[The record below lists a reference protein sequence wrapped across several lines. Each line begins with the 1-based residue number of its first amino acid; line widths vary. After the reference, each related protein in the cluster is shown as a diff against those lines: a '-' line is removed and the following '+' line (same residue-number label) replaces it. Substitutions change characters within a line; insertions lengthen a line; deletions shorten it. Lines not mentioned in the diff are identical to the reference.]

1 MVKSVLALN
10 CDERSGLAVIRS
22 LGRCDIKVD
31 VCWSTNPYAI
41 RSRYVRNVLNLAGP
55 TEEPETWLEP
65 LKSVIA
71 RYKYDLV
78 LPCADPSV
86 IAIQRH
92 KDEIGKFAQVYALS
106 DRAFYSTFDKYQTAL
121 LAERCHVHRPRWTL
135 IRSTEEITSLIGDF
149 QIPLILKPISSFDL
163 QIAGARRNV
172 KTIRDRVE
180 LVPALMSMLR
190 DGPVLIEILLSR
202 KRRRSRTAS
211 QGRRRACRFS
221 ARAGARVFG
230 DRPLPTI
237 CAFRSAAP

>member
-22 LGRCDIKVD
+22 VGAMTLKVD

-65 LKSVIA
+65 LKSVLA

-78 LPCADPSV
+78 LPCADPWV
-86 IAIQRH
+86 IAIQRT

-121 LAERCHVHRPRWTL
+121 LAERCHVHRPRWTI

-149 QIPLILKPISSFDL
+149 QIPLILKPISYS
-163 QIAGARRNV
+163 IY
-172 KTIRDRVE
+172 K
-180 LVPALMSMLR
+180 
-190 DGPVLIEILLSR
+190 LLAHAE
-202 KRRRSRTAS
+202 T
-211 QGRRRACRFS
+211 
-221 ARAGARVFG
+221 
-230 DRPLPTI
+230 
-237 CAFRSAAP
+237 